1 MIFSIGT
8 TDLSWGNLM
17 LAGNREPL
25 ESRLTNLSY
34 TDFLWELN
42 QMKGEPSA
50 ASYTAGNNGGGF
62 GNYYVGLITSVPY
75 VRDGKKTAT
84 KGSHNQGA
92 DNESIAM
99 KGPWYV
105 SYCGLDTMY
114 KTTGN
119 GKYDFHPDGDGN
131 TYYADRIVLKQEM
144 DYALDKNYVN
154 KYQLGTYYTGVGLWW
169 DSWNTINGGARNYRD
184 LKEVPDGTYFTST
197 SYSEIFNDYTYNKAT
212 GNYAHAEGYHTYVVS
227 SNNAH
232 GEGKTTIITGSENA
246 HAEGLSTVID
256 NAHEAHVEGSST
268 KAFNGAYAA
277 HAEGTGSYVKGVN
290 AHAENSSYANGKNSH
305 AGGEAIANGTNSFAH
320 GIKNTLASGT
330 NSVALSSGTASGENS
345 VAISGGQATTKNSIA
360 IGVGAK
366 ANTNEGA
373 VALGNG
379 TSTGTDS
386 FSANIGESSGTRSV
400 AINNATASGAN
411 SLASGISSASGVNS
425 VAINAS
431 SAISQDAFSA
441 NKGKALKYRATGLNS
456 AMATGIDAFA
466 ANTSTAGG
474 TNSASI
480 GNGNASGDVSF
491 ASGFGKANGKGSH
504 AEGNSSTSVG
514 TYSHAEGNNTS
525 ATGQYAHTEGNY
537 TKTTNDYEHAQGT
550 FNQSYTGSD
559 TQSASLFEIGDG
571 TADNA
576 RHNVVSIFRNG
587 NFFVDSKNNAY
598 LNAANEFSIH
608 GRKTLNV
615 TSPDIKLNTDRLHL
629 HANKYVCVRADEIT
643 YLKGSSITYIGRD
656 QEGSLTSNAYV
667 LGNKKTEYIT
677 GDLVETTTGFT
688 TTHRV
693 GAVKINNDST
703 VTETTTGEITEKF
716 TKGRSTTVSEGNSLT
731 VNGLQSENYN
741 TERQAYVSGGCYMYV
756 SQEIGA
762 YIGQGSTTRI
772 NGKNTTSI
780 GTGNSLTINGGNS
793 VDITG
798 TNNIKVTG
806 DDNLTVTSSKTDK
819 ITNNYIIQDTGTYI
833 ISPHVTIGQ
842 NNNNSSGNYSTT
854 IGNNNQV
861 TSQYGVAIGDG
872 NNNSGVS
879 SVLLG
884 TGLLSGQTSKVSV
897 GKYNHSYSEGI
908 FEVGIGT
915 SNTDRKNAFTCYGTG
930 ETYFHYQPYVYDS
943 YINSVT
949 YGNGIYKSTEYP
961 DQSVAVS
968 MSYYNLSYKGLYDTV
983 SRKFSTI
990 GSLSSVKSIDSIS
1003 RTTTTNT
1010 LHYTKH
1016 NYNTSTNKYDSNTY
1030 TITQDS
1036 ATESLAGL
1044 MSAQD
1049 KTRLDSIWEGDKTIA
1064 LMNFDTTSCKWTVY
1078 KNDGTTSYTGVVHM
1092 SSSNTTTSQS
1102 LNIEYGFKA
1111 KWTGSW
1117 KWISGSNYKNAE
1129 RCTGSISETTLPAAN
1144 TYSTVYNSPI
1154 KDYSTRGTILSQTI
1168 YAAKRGLIIDGYPDS
1183 AGASNNGTVHSG
1195 RIRPAS
1201 GEDSRSLSVSLGY
1214 YYLFF
1219 SGAMNVIPSDMSK
1232 IKGLSTK
1239 TCINKNVTCQY
1250 TTTTSNPY
1258 FVFAYPS
1265 GFGDVSTI
1273 KKNGVE
1279 IITTSFLK
1287 VGAFDYVNGA
1297 GVTIKYNV
1305 YRTGA
1310 GVANMQITIS

>member
-42 QMKGEPSA
+42 HVKGSPSA
-50 ASYTAGNNGGGF
+50 ASYTPGANGGGF

-75 VRDGKKTAT
+75 VRDGKKAAT

-92 DNESIAM
+92 DNESIVM

-105 SYCGLDTMY
+105 SYCGLDTIY
-114 KTTGN
+114 KTNGN

-131 TYYADRIVLKQEM
+131 TYYADRIVLRQEM

-169 DSWNTINGGARNYRD
+169 DSWNTIKGGARTYVEAN
-184 LKEVPDGTYFTST
+184 KEVPDGTYFTTT

-227 SNNAH
+227 S
-232 GEGKTTIITGSENA
+232 SYA
-246 HAEGLSTVID
+246 HAEGLSTTID

-305 AGGEAIANGTNSFAH
+305 AGGEATAGGNWSFAH
-320 GIKNTLASGT
+320 GKKGTLASGT
-330 NSVALSSGTASGENS
+330 YSIALVSGTASSENS
-345 VAISGGQATTKNSIA
+345 VAISGGQATSKNSIA

-373 VALGNG
+373 VALGKG

-386 FSANIGESSGTRSV
+386 FSTNIGKSNGTRSV
-400 AINNATASGAN
+400 AINNATASGTD
-411 SLASGISSASGVNS
+411 SLATGNSSATGVNS
-425 VAINAS
+425 VAMNTS
-431 SAISQDAFSA
+431 SAISTDAFSA
-441 NKGKALKYRATGLNS
+441 NKGKAEKDRATGLNS
-456 AMATGIDAFA
+456 ASATGIDSFA

-474 TNSASI
+474 TNSTSI
-480 GNGNASGDVSF
+480 GNGNASGDLSF

-504 AEGNSSTSVG
+504 AEGNSSTSIG

-525 ATGQYAHTEGNY
+525 ASGNYAHTEGNY

-550 FNQSYTGSD
+550 YNQSYTGSD
-559 TQSASLFEIGDG
+559 SQSASLFEIGDG

-576 RHNVVSIFRNG
+576 RHNVVSILRNG
-587 NFFVDSKNNAY
+587 NFLLDSKSNAY
-598 LNAANEFSIH
+598 LNAANDVSIH
-608 GRKTLNV
+608 GRKTLNL
-615 TSPDIKLNTDRLHL
+615 TSPDLKLYSDRLHF
-629 HANKYVCVRADEIT
+629 HSNEYSCVRANVST
-643 YLKGSSITYIGRD
+643 YLKGSTTTYIGKD
-656 QEGSLTSNAYV
+656 QEGNLTSNAYV
-667 LGNKKTEYIT
+667 VGNKKTEYIT
-677 GDLVETTTGFT
+677 GNLEETTTGTT
-688 TTHRV
+688 TTHRT

-703 VTETTTGEITEKF
+703 VNEKTTGKITEEF
-716 TKGRSTTVSEGNSLT
+716 TKGRETTVSDGNSLT
-731 VNGLQSENYN
+731 VNGLQKENYN
-741 TERQAYVSGGCYMYV
+741 NERQSYVSGGCYMYV
-756 SQEIGA
+756 SQEIGT

-772 NGKNTTSI
+772 DGKSTTSI
-780 GTGNSLTINGGNS
+780 GTGNSLTITGGNTTN
-793 VDITG
+793 ITG
-798 TNNIKVTG
+798 TNSTTVTG
-806 DDNLTVTSSKTDK
+806 DDNLTVTLNKTDN
-819 ITNNYIIQDTGTYI
+819 ITNNYTIQDTGTYI
-833 ISPHVTIGQ
+833 VSPHVTIGNS
-842 NNNNSSGNYSTT
+842 NNKSNGNYSTT
-854 IGNNNQV
+854 IGNNNNV
-861 TSQYGVAIGDG
+861 SSQYGVAIGNG
-872 NNNSGVS
+872 NVNSGVS

-884 TGLLSGQTSKVSV
+884 TGLKSGQTSKVSV
-897 GKYNHSYSEGI
+897 GKYNDSYTEAI

-915 SNTDRKNAFTCYGTG
+915 DDTHRKNAFTSYATG
-930 ETYFHYQPYVYDS
+930 VTYFHYQPYVYDS

-949 YGNGIYKSTEYP
+949 YGNEKIYEPSIYP

-968 MSYYNLSYKGLYDTV
+968 MAYYNLSYKGLYDTV

-1016 NYNTSTNKYDSNTY
+1016 NYNTTTNKYDSNTY

-1064 LMNFDTTSCKWTVY
+1064 LMNFDTSSCKWTIY

-1111 KWTGSW
+1111 RWTGSW

-1129 RCTGSISETTLPAAN
+1129 RCTGSISGTTLPAAN
-1144 TYSTVYNSPI
+1144 AYSTAYNSPI
-1154 KDYSTRGTILSQTI
+1154 KDYSNRGTILSQTI

-1219 SGAMNVIPSDMSK
+1219 FGAMNVIPSDMSK

-1239 TCINKNVTCQY
+1239 TCTNRNVTCQY

-1265 GFGDVSTI
+1265 GFGNVSTI

-1287 VGAFDYVNGA
+1287 VGQFDYINGA
-1297 GVTIKYNV
+1297 GVTINYNV

-1310 GVANMQITIS
+1310 GVANMSITIS

>member
-8 TDLSWGNLM
+8 TNLSWGNLM

-42 QMKGEPSA
+42 QVKGAPDA
-50 ASYTAGNNGGGF
+50 ASYTPGQNGGGF

-75 VRDGKKTAT
+75 VRDGKKAAT
-84 KGSHNQGA
+84 KGSHNQGT

-105 SYCGLDTMY
+105 SYCGLDTIY

-169 DSWNTINGGARNYRD
+169 DSWNTVKGGARTYVEAN
-184 LKEVPDGTYFTST
+184 KEVPDGTYFTT
-197 SYSEIFNDYTYNKAT
+197 TTYSEIFNDYAYNKAT
-212 GNYAHAEGYHTYVVS
+212 GSCAHAEGYHTYVMS
-227 SNNAH
+227 S
-232 GEGKTTIITGSENA
+232 SYA
-246 HAEGLSTVID
+246 HAEGLSTTID
-256 NAHEAHVEGSST
+256 NAHEAHVEGNST

-290 AHAENSSYANGKNSH
+290 AHAENSAYANGKNSH
-305 AGGEAIANGTNSFAH
+305 AGGEATAGGTNAFAH
-320 GIKNTLASGT
+320 GIKDTLASGA

-366 ANTNEGA
+366 SNTNEGA
-373 VALGNG
+373 VALGKG
-379 TSTGTDS
+379 TSTGADS
-386 FSANIGESSGTRSV
+386 FSSNTGKSNGTRSV
-400 AINNATASGAN
+400 AINNATANGTD
-411 SLASGISSASGVNS
+411 SLATGNSSASGTNS
-425 VAINAS
+425 VAMNTS
-431 SAISQDAFSA
+431 SAISTDAFSA
-441 NKGKALKYRATGLNS
+441 NKGKAEKDRATGLNS
-456 AMATGIDAFA
+456 ASATGIDSFA
-466 ANTSTAGG
+466 ANTSTAGA

-480 GNGNASGDVSF
+480 GNGIASGDISF
-491 ASGFGKANGKGSH
+491 ASGYGKANGKGSH
-504 AEGNSSTSVG
+504 AEGNSSTSIG

-559 TQSASLFEIGDG
+559 SQSASLFEIGDG
-571 TADNA
+571 TADKA
-576 RHNVVSIFRNG
+576 RHNVVSILRNG
-587 NFFVDSKNNAY
+587 NFLVDSKNNAY
-598 LNAANEFSIH
+598 LNATNDVSIH
-608 GRKTLNV
+608 GRKTLNL
-615 TSPDIKLNTDRLHL
+615 TSPDLKLNSDRLHF
-629 HANKYVCVRADEIT
+629 HSNEYACVRADVST
-643 YLKGSSITYIGRD
+643 YLKGSTTTYIGKD
-656 QEGSLTSNAYV
+656 QEGNLTSHAYV
-667 LGNKKTEYIT
+667 VGNKKTEYIT
-677 GDLVETTTGFT
+677 GNLEETTTGTT
-688 TTHRV
+688 TTHRI
-693 GAVKINNDST
+693 GAVKINNDNT
-703 VTETTTGEITEKF
+703 VDETTTGEITEKF
-716 TKGRSTTVSEGNSLT
+716 TGGRNTTVSEGNYLT

-741 TERQAYVSGGCYMYV
+741 TERQAYVSGGCYIYV
-756 SQEIGA
+756 SQEIGT

-780 GTGNSLTINGGNS
+780 GTGNSLMISGGS
-793 VDITG
+793 TVDITG
-798 TNNIKVTG
+798 TNTIKVTG

-819 ITNNYIIQDTGTYI
+819 ITNDYTIQDRSTYI
-833 ISPHVTIGQ
+833 VSPHVTIGQ
-842 NNNNSSGNYSTT
+842 SNNNSTGDYSTT
-854 IGNNNQV
+854 IGNNNNV
-861 TSQYGVAIGDG
+861 SSQYGIAIG
-872 NNNSGVS
+872 NANVNSGTS

-897 GKYNHSYSEGI
+897 GKYNKSYTEGI

-915 SNTDRKNAFTCYGTG
+915 SNIDRKNAFTTYTTG
-930 ETYFHYQPYVYDS
+930 VTYFHYQPYVYDS

-949 YGNGIYKSTEYP
+949 YGDGKIYESSEYP

-968 MSYYNLSYKGLYDTV
+968 MAYYNLSYKGLYDTV

-1036 ATESLAGL
+1036 ATEELAGL

-1064 LMNFDTTSCKWTVY
+1064 LMNFDTSSCKWTIY

-1129 RCTGSISETTLPAAN
+1129 RCAGSISETTLPAAN
-1144 TYSTVYNSPI
+1144 SYSQSYTSPM
-1154 KDYSTRGTILSQTI
+1154 KDYSTKGTILSQTI
-1168 YAAKRGLIIDGYPDS
+1168 YAAKRGLIIDGYPDNY
-1183 AGASNNGTVHSG
+1183 GASNNGTVHSG

-1239 TCINKNVTCQY
+1239 TCTNKNVTCQY

-1287 VGAFDYVNGA
+1287 VGSYDYVNGA